1 MSVLKGI
8 RVVDLT
14 RVVAGPWATQT
25 LADLGADVIKI
36 ERPGNGEDT
45 RRIGPFLTGADGQLT
60 NDSAFFM
67 GVNRGKRSVTIDIA
81 DERGAAMV
89 RELARDAQVF
99 VENHKVGSLNRFGLD
114 YESIRQIN
122 PSIVY
127 CSVTGF
133 GQDGPYAVRPA
144 YDSILQA
151 LCGLMSTCGSPDGE
165 PTRSGIPIT
174 DIVAGL
180 YATIAIQAA
189 LMHREHTGEGQ
200 YIDCAMIDT
209 TVAINGHLALGFLM
223 SGKSPRRQGNNNPIA
238 APSEVFPAS
247 DGHFILG
254 VGNDSQYRAFTAVIE
269 QPELALQERFAS
281 NASRI
286 RHRKELRE
294 LIERVTLTRPV
305 AHWVDR
311 LAAANVPAGPINDM
325 RQLFEDAQVQHRD
338 LSLRVPHASGVSAPT
353 LRSPLRMSG
362 MAVEHRAAPA
372 LGQHTAEVLG
382 GLLGHDE
389 ASMARLS
396 AAGVI

>member
-14 RVVAGPWATQT
+14 RVIAGPWATQT

-36 ERPGNGEDT
+36 ERPGSGEDS
-45 RRIGPFLTGADGQLT
+45 RRIGPFLADSNGQPT
-60 NDSAFFM
+60 NDSAFYM
-67 GVNRGKRSVTIDIA
+67 GVNRGKRSVTVDIS
-81 DERGAAMV
+81 DERGAALV

-99 VENHKVGSLNRFGLD
+99 VENHKVGSLKRFGLD
-114 YESIRQIN
+114 YASIRQIN

-165 PTRSGIPIT
+165 PTRSGLPIT

-209 TVAINGHLALGFLM
+209 TVAINGHLAMGYLM
-223 SGKSPRRQGNNNPIA
+223 SGKSPQRQGNNNPLA

-254 VGNDSQYRAFTAVIE
+254 VGNDSQFRAFAAIIE
-269 QPELALQERFAS
+269 QPELALEERFAS

-294 LIERVTLTRPV
+294 LILCVTITRPV
-305 AHWVDR
+305 AYWVER

-325 RQLFEDAQVQHRD
+325 QRLFEDAQVGHRD
-338 LSLRVPHASGVSAPT
+338 LALQVPHASGVNAPT

-362 MAVEHRAAPA
+362 IAIQHRAAPT
-372 LGQHTAEVLG
+372 LGQHTAEVLN

-396 AAGVI
+396 AAGII